1 MKVPTMDQLRI
12 QHELAM
18 SGARAEWEEL
28 WNQISVYG
36 RAYARVEGP
45 TCATEQYGRGDTA
58 MIIGA
63 RMKPMITACYERWF
77 RRVDWDDSLVLEDFP
92 RSALA
97 DAVANAVE
105 P

>member
-18 SGARAEWEEL
+18 AGAHAEWEEL
-28 WNQISVYG
+28 WRQI
-36 RAYARVEGP
+36 RAYGMAYWMGKG
-45 TCATEQYGRGDTA
+45 ASTETYGRGDA
-58 MIIGA
+58 LV
-63 RMKPMITACYERWF
+63 ITGFDPAKGYERWY
-77 RRVDWDDSLVLEDFP
+77 RLADWDDSLVLEDFP

-97 DAVANAVE
+97 DAVAQSVE